1 MQILGAAMKKEIR
14 ARQFMYV
21 QDLDHLSVKE
31 SDFKQIM
38 NQSGALEWA
47 YIKHDKDP
55 KHDKDG
61 KLIRPHFHAVLK
73 YENPQKISSIAQLF
87 NDQNQYVQVWKG
99 RIANAYSYLLHE
111 TDEAQEQ
118 GKHVYKASEVVASFD
133 FPKRMESIRSKIKL
147 SPKYIN
153 SLIDQYA
160 QGKISYKELEA
171 KIGITELAKRKR
183 LIDQVTALRA
193 AKEHEEWLKSFAGK
207 PMHTLWLWGTA
218 GVGKTRYAEYV
229 FRNKK
234 YAILG
239 SSRDYF
245 QTYNGEHYVILN
257 DLRPTDFTY
266 SDLLR
271 ILDPYQHD
279 KAAPSRYRD
288 KALSVEELIITTPY
302 PPDKFYMSIY
312 IDDRQVD
319 TFDQLARRIMP
330 IHVTSK
336 FIKKHL
342 KVTKSKHLYQDN
354 A

>member
-1 MQILGAAMKKEIR
+1 MKKEIR

-61 KLIRPHFHAVLK
+61 KLIRPHIHAVLK
-73 YENPQKISSIAQLF
+73 YENPQKIGSIANLF
-87 NDQNQYVQVWKG
+87 NDKNQYVEVWKG

-133 FPKRMESIRSKIKL
+133 FPKRMKSIRSKIKL

-160 QGKISYKELEA
+160 QSKITYKELEA
-171 KIGITELAKRKR
+171 KIGITELAKRKK
-183 LIDQVTALRA
+183 LVDQITELRA
-193 AKEHEEWLKSFAGK
+193 EKEHEEWLKSFAGK
-207 PMHTLWLWGTA
+207 PMHTLWLWGAA

-229 FRNKK
+229 LRDKN

-245 QTYNGEHYVILN
+245 QTYHGEHYVILN
-257 DLRPTDFTY
+257 DLRPDDFAY

-271 ILDPYQHD
+271 ILDPYQHH
-279 KAAPSRYRD
+279 KASPRRYKD
-288 KALSVEELIITTPY
+288 AILSLEELLITTPY
-302 PPDKFYMSIY
+302 SPEDFYMSTY
-312 IDDRQVD
+312 IKDRQVD
-319 TFDQLARRIMP
+319 TFDQLARRITP

-342 KVTKSKHLYQDN
+342 RVKKSKHIHQDN
-354 A
+354 AET